1 MGLKPP
7 FRDTGLPPSAVPSS
21 YDAEARRAEAPD
33 TLPDA
38 PSCPFCDG
46 SETELMSAFGSHA
59 SVATYWC
66 RACRSPFETMKW
78 RGGG

>member
-1 MGLKPP
+1 MGLMPP

-21 YDAEARRAEAPD
+21 YDAEARRAETPD
-33 TLPDA
+33 TMPEA

-46 SETELMSAFGSHA
+46 AETEIMSAFGSHA

-78 RGGG
+78 RGGA